1 MADSVMGSIL
11 DAMETALEAA
21 IGTGSGATHEIA
33 TANFVQRKF
42 PWDVGATLPGL
53 FLSPVPELEKDATN
67 KSDDIGHGVQVTIA
81 QDQPGAT
88 APQRL
93 TANMDRLF
101 YWREQAMGVF
111 RNKWLGSTPDVFCK
125 IEPRPIIDPAAFAGQ
140 VDATAFVVRCWAR
153 TQRP

>member
-21 IGTGSGATHEIA
+21 IGAGSGATHEIA
-33 TANFVQRKF
+33 TADFVQRKF
-42 PWDVGATLPGL
+42 PWDVGASLPGV

-67 KSDDIGHGVQVTIA
+67 ASDDIGHGVQVTVA
-81 QDQPGAT
+81 QTGN
-88 APQRL
+88 RSL
-93 TANMDRLF
+93 TSNMDRLF

-111 RNKWLGSTPDVFCK
+111 RNKRLSGVSDVYQCK